1 MLQFKFPREQKEQ
14 LIANIKAYFLEERSE
29 EIGNIAAEALL
40 DYMIT
45 EIGPLIYNQAIGDSR
60 KLINEKMQAVEDDLY
75 ALEKPVDLLKKN
87 W

>member
-14 LIANIKAYFLEERSE
+14 LIENIKAYFLEERSE